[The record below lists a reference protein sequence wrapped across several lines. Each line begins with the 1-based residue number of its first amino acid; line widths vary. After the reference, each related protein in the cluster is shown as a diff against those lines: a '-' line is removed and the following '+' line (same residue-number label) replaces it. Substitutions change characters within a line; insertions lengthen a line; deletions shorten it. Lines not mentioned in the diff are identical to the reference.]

1 MLHGPLQGQMVDY
14 AYDCR
19 NRLISV
25 TTADGKTTRYEY
37 DAENTRTTVE
47 KDGRREEYVTDTES
61 VYSQVLEVKVFEKES
76 IKEDTALS
84 AGAGEA
90 DSTGTVHTENTAA
103 AYTASYVYGLGL
115 IGEEEKNGWLYYHYD
130 HLGSTAAL
138 TGGDGEIRL
147 RFAYSAYGE
156 LTGITDGTGNSIVNG
171 EDGKI
176 TSSMISGAVS
186 ETGIRFLY
194 NGQLGVTTDGNGL
207 YHMRARYYNTDIKR
221 FINRDILTGDITN
234 SQSLN
239 RYSYVQGNPVSSTDP
254 FGLCPLGFLKLDWS
268 TIGHTL
274 LDIVGIFWDGADL
287 INAMWYKAEGNDF
300 MAGVCLLSALPML
313 GSFAGGAIK
322 AVATGTKYLNKAE
335 TVAKY
340 LTLGT
345 KLVSHT
351 AQATMSGIDTYYA
364 AVDAYEAYQ
373 AGELGAQEIIN
384 LGLAATG
391 TILSTGAA
399 ISSGRGLYKL
409 MGSDGVG
416 CKVMTGITGE
426 PHCFVAGTPVS
437 TEEGQRAIEEVE
449 AGDKVWAYDEE
460 TGEKGLKE
468 VEEVFVSETDKLI
481 HVETDR
487 EEIITTELHP
497 FYVEGIGFV
506 QAGCLKEGYELVCLD
521 GGKEVITDVRVEWL
535 EEAITVY
542 NFEVADY
549 HTYFVG
555 DGDVLVH
562 NKSANPS
569 NSTESP
575 ALKDSPYNPDVV
587 AKKVKPDYAP
597 NQAHNLFSSSYNPR
611 KTPEP
616 SDAKEVYN
624 SAIRGGMSEWYG
636 VNSKG
641 DIYQFFSD
649 NAGGVHFA
657 GIISKQDL
665 ADKNSSILKVLG
677 ISMKGKR

>member
-1 MLHGPLQGQMVDY
+1 MGIADVT
-14 AYDCR
+14 R
-19 NRLISV
+19 NRLV
-25 TTADGKTTRYEY
+25 NGKDGK
-37 DAENTRTTVE
+37 V
-47 KDGRREEYVTDTES
+47 
-61 VYSQVLEVKVFEKES
+61 
-76 IKEDTALS
+76 
-84 AGAGEA
+84 
-90 DSTGTVHTENTAA
+90 
-103 AYTASYVYGLGL
+103 
-115 IGEEEKNGWLYYHYD
+115 
-130 HLGSTAAL
+130 
-138 TGGDGEIRL
+138 
-147 RFAYSAYGE
+147 
-156 LTGITDGTGNSIVNG
+156 
-171 EDGKI
+171 

-426 PHCFVAGTPVS
+426 PHCFVAGTLVS

-497 FYVEGIGFV
+497 FYVEGLGFV
-506 QAGCLKEGYELVCLD
+506 QAGCLQEGYELVCLD

-535 EEAITVY
+535 EEPAEVY

-549 HTYFVG
+549 HTYVVG

-562 NKSANPS
+562 NTCSKAGGTSG
-569 NSTESP
+569 
-575 ALKDSPYNPDVV
+575 D
-587 AKKVKPDYAP
+587 
-597 NQAHNLFSSSYNPR
+597 NQIPGKYQVGAYR
-611 KTPEP
+611 
-616 SDAKEVYN
+616 D
-624 SAIRGGMSEWYG
+624 IRGVEGMDVRRHIMGGANRTLISALLPLRLRSRVG
-636 VNSKG
+636 NRKLS
-641 DIYQFFSD
+641 
-649 NAGGVHFA
+649 AGQPHAVA
-657 GIISKQDL
+657 ALLEKQE
-665 ADKNSSILKVLG
+665 SCF
-677 ISMKGKR
+677 

>member
-1 MLHGPLQGQMVDY
+1 MLVG
-14 AYDCR
+14 
-19 NRLISV
+19 
-25 TTADGKTTRYEY
+25 RY
-37 DAENTRTTVE
+37 
-47 KDGRREEYVTDTES
+47 
-61 VYSQVLEVKVFEKES
+61 
-76 IKEDTALS
+76 
-84 AGAGEA
+84 
-90 DSTGTVHTENTAA
+90 
-103 AYTASYVYGLGL
+103 
-115 IGEEEKNGWLYYHYD
+115 YYYD

-138 TGGDGEIRL
+138 TGGDGEVRL

-156 LTGITDGTGNSIVNG
+156 LTGITDGTGNNLVHG

-221 FINRDILTGDITN
+221 FINRDILMGDITN

-254 FGLCPLGFLKLDWS
+254 FGLCPLGYSNLDWS
-268 TIGHTL
+268 TIGHSL

-287 INAMWYKAEGNDF
+287 INALWYTAEGNYF

-313 GSFAGGAIK
+313 GSFAGGTIK

-345 KLVSHT
+345 KFVSHT

-364 AVDAYEAYQ
+364 AVDAYEAYK
-373 AGELGAQEIIN
+373 AGELGAEEILN

-399 ISSGRGLYKL
+399 ISSGRGLYNL
-409 MGSDGVG
+409 MCSDGVG
-416 CKVMTGITGE
+416 CKVLTGITGE
-426 PHCFVAGTPVS
+426 PHCFVAGTLVS
-437 TEEGQRAIEEVE
+437 TEDGQRAIEEVE

-460 TGEKGLKE
+460 TGGKALKE

-481 HVETDR
+481 HVETDK

-497 FYVEGIGFV
+497 FYVEGLGFV
-506 QAGCLKEGYELVCLD
+506 QAGCLQEGYELVCLD
-521 GGKEVITDVRVEWL
+521 GGKETITDVRVEWL
-535 EEAITVY
+535 EEPVEVY

-562 NKSANPS
+562 NTCANPS
-569 NSTESP
+569 GDNTNSTKPINRPSSKKIKIDMDEVISGHTSTGQR
-575 ALKDSPYNPDVV
+575 ARQSQVKDLFPDRMNERVIEKEIRSAYGN
-587 AKKVKPDYAP
+587 AKQV
-597 NQAHNLFSSSYNPR
+597 
-611 KTPEP
+611 
-616 SDAKEVYN
+616 
-624 SAIRGGMSEWYG
+624 GGSQYDG
-636 VNSKG
+636 VNTRIKLQG
-641 DIYQFFSD
+641 RGE
-649 NAGGVHFA
+649 NGVVEMWYNKTTQTIETA
-657 GIISKQDL
+657 YP
-665 ADKNSSILKVLG
+665 VY
-677 ISMKGKR
+677 GKRVKIK

>member
-1 MLHGPLQGQMVDY
+1 
-14 AYDCR
+14 
-19 NRLISV
+19 
-25 TTADGKTTRYEY
+25 
-37 DAENTRTTVE
+37 
-47 KDGRREEYVTDTES
+47 
-61 VYSQVLEVKVFEKES
+61 
-76 IKEDTALS
+76 
-84 AGAGEA
+84 
-90 DSTGTVHTENTAA
+90 
-103 AYTASYVYGLGL
+103 
-115 IGEEEKNGWLYYHYD
+115 
-130 HLGSTAAL
+130 
-138 TGGDGEIRL
+138 
-147 RFAYSAYGE
+147 
-156 LTGITDGTGNSIVNG
+156 
-171 EDGKI
+171 
-176 TSSMISGAVS
+176 MISGAVS

-254 FGLCPLGFLKLDWS
+254 FGLCPLGFLNLDWS

-497 FYVEGIGFV
+497 FYVEGLGFV

-521 GGKEVITDVRVEWL
+521 GGKEAITDVRVEWL
-535 EEAITVY
+535 EEPVEVY

-549 HTYFVG
+549 HTYYVG

-562 NKSANPS
+562 NTCSKASGSKDNLLLLEISQNISDEINDHHIIPKFRGKSKRYADFISARGINVDDYTITVGAGKGGTHM
-569 NSTESP
+569 NLLHGKGGWNQRWIEFI
-575 ALKDSPYNPDVV
+575 DNNPDAT
-587 AKKVKPDYAP
+587 AK
-597 NQAHNLFSSSYNPR
+597 
-611 KTPEP
+611 
-616 SDAKEVYN
+616 
-624 SAIRGGMSEWYG
+624 
-636 VNSKG
+636 
-641 DIYQFFSD
+641 DIYQF
-649 NAGGVHFA
+649 AGKMMDDYGLNGYVIHPY
-657 GIISKQDL
+657 K
-665 ADKNSSILKVLG
+665 KK
-677 ISMKGKR
+677 

>member
-1 MLHGPLQGQMVDY
+1 MGS
-14 AYDCR
+14 
-19 NRLISV
+19 N
-25 TTADGKTTRYEY
+25 GK
-37 DAENTRTTVE
+37 
-47 KDGRREEYVTDTES
+47 S
-61 VYSQVLEVKVFEKES
+61 VY
-76 IKEDTALS
+76 
-84 AGAGEA
+84 
-90 DSTGTVHTENTAA
+90 
-103 AYTASYVYGLGL
+103 
-115 IGEEEKNGWLYYHYD
+115 
-130 HLGSTAAL
+130 
-138 TGGDGEIRL
+138 RL

-156 LTGITDGTGNSIVNG
+156 LTGITDGTGNSLVKG

-194 NGQLGVTTDGNGL
+194 NGQLGVATDRNGL

-254 FGLCPLGFLKLDWS
+254 FGLCPLGFLNLDWS

-426 PHCFVAGTPVS
+426 PHCFVAGTLVS
-437 TEEGQRAIEEVE
+437 TEDGQRAIEEVE

-506 QAGCLKEGYELVCLD
+506 QAGCLKEGYELKCLD
-521 GGKEVITDVRVEWL
+521 GSKETVTGIWVEWL
-535 EEAITVY
+535 EEPVEIY

-549 HTYFVG
+549 HTYYVG

-562 NKSANPS
+562 NKCANPS
-569 NSTESP
+569 GSNSGKYSGTGEYADVKGHHVHAKAGFIGDMKYNPQKGFSISQDFMDSHGLNHQKMTSKQRELFKELYESGRP
-575 ALKDSPYNPDVV
+575 NTLEEHTRIAKEALKAGGANDSMID
-587 AKKVKPDYAP
+587 DLI
-597 NQAHNLFSSSYNPR
+597 QASLSNLE
-611 KTPEP
+611 KQ
-616 SDAKEVYN
+616 
-624 SAIRGGMSEWYG
+624 G
-636 VNSKG
+636 VNQPTRIPWYSK
-641 DIYQFFSD
+641 
-649 NAGGVHFA
+649 
-657 GIISKQDL
+657 
-665 ADKNSSILKVLG
+665 
-677 ISMKGKR
+677 

>member
-1 MLHGPLQGQMVDY
+1 
-14 AYDCR
+14 
-19 NRLISV
+19 
-25 TTADGKTTRYEY
+25 
-37 DAENTRTTVE
+37 
-47 KDGRREEYVTDTES
+47 
-61 VYSQVLEVKVFEKES
+61 
-76 IKEDTALS
+76 
-84 AGAGEA
+84 
-90 DSTGTVHTENTAA
+90 
-103 AYTASYVYGLGL
+103 
-115 IGEEEKNGWLYYHYD
+115 
-130 HLGSTAAL
+130 
-138 TGGDGEIRL
+138 
-147 RFAYSAYGE
+147 
-156 LTGITDGTGNSIVNG
+156 
-171 EDGKI
+171 
-176 TSSMISGAVS
+176 
-186 ETGIRFLY
+186 
-194 NGQLGVTTDGNGL
+194 
-207 YHMRARYYNTDIKR
+207 MRARYYNTDIKR

-506 QAGCLKEGYELVCLD
+506 QAGCLKEGYELKCLD
-521 GGKEVITDVRVEWL
+521 GSKETVTGIWVEWL
-535 EEAITVY
+535 EEVVEVY

-549 HTYFVG
+549 HTYYVG

-562 NKSANPS
+562 NTCSKASGGNKGS
-569 NSTESP
+569 NSFLE
-575 ALKDSPYNPDVV
+575 
-587 AKKVKPDYAP
+587 
-597 NQAHNLFSSSYNPR
+597 
-611 KTPEP
+611 
-616 SDAKEVYN
+616 KE
-624 SAIRGGMSEWYG
+624 
-636 VNSKG
+636 G
-641 DIYQFFSD
+641 DIGTYG
-649 NAGGVHFA
+649 ALV
-657 GIISKQDL
+657 K
-665 ADKNSSILKVLG
+665 
-677 ISMKGKR
+677 MGKRGDNITPHHMPSAQYMSAHGVSKYDSLCINMEMPSPGTGGRHRLTDTYGRNMTDVQKAYYYSLTPREALAYDINNLREIYMSQGLYSEMRPQLQAYIKIYIEYMPELFGK